1 MLLAAKHQRPHEGGA
16 EALGSHRFYR
26 IRDAFRKV
34 PGGLGHCACSQPPR
48 NAVDICLWKKLPKI
62 GKPVGRACSW
72 ESEDVPMKPKLLRLH
87 PQDNVVIA
95 TAAIKAGTTLRLD
108 RIKLQ
113 VISNVP
119 MAGKV
124 ATRPI
129 AEGEK
134 IIKLGHPIGH
144 ATRNIEPGEWVHT
157 HNLAS
162 DYLPTPERAP
172 ARAAPE
178 QVETAVPVPAGQ
190 DLTKLSSEVTEG
202 LEPTADLALTE
213 ETSEQPQTTM
223 EESNAVGNAGESVCA
238 PPAGESLTASG
249 EAIPEG
255 ASESDGTP
263 ERPGDGSG

>member
-1 MLLAAKHQRPHEGGA
+1 
-16 EALGSHRFYR
+16 
-26 IRDAFRKV
+26 
-34 PGGLGHCACSQPPR
+34 
-48 NAVDICLWKKLPKI
+48 
-62 GKPVGRACSW
+62 
-72 ESEDVPMKPKLLRLH
+72 MKPKLLRLH

-119 MAGKV
+119 MAGKI

-162 DYLPTPERAP
+162 DYLPTPERTP
-172 ARAAPE
+172 AKAAGE
-178 QVETAVPVPAGQ
+178 QIETAVSVPPEEAVQ
-190 DLTKLSSEVTEG
+190 TASPEATEG
-202 LEPTADLALTE
+202 LEPTADLALSE
-213 ETSEQPQTTM
+213 ETTEPVRATIEDAAAIS
-223 EESNAVGNAGESVCA
+223 AAGESTSA
-238 PPAGESLTASG
+238 PPAGESSTAPG
-249 EAIPEG
+249 QENPEG
-255 ASESDGTP
+255 ASESDAP
-263 ERPGDGSG
+263 SERRDDSSG